1 MSAPID
7 LEVKRA
13 GKSFDAQARLDLP
26 ADDATVWSVITEY
39 EALPRFM
46 PGIRTCRVTAR
57 HGTDAQGVERLALEQ
72 TGEFRLLMLSQS
84 IRVTLAV
91 EQKPMHW
98 AEARAQRFEVSAL
111 GLSAMRVRALDT
123 FDGRYELKPH
133 TARGKPRLELRY
145 SARIVLRVPPPPAVG
160 SAAVRQNLLAQLQA
174 IEREVARRMAGG
186 A

>member
-1 MSAPID
+1 MTVPID
-7 LEVKRA
+7 LDVKRT
-13 GKSFDAQARLDLP
+13 GKTFDAQARLDLP
-26 ADDATVWSVITEY
+26 ADDTTVWNVITAY

-46 PGIRTCRVTAR
+46 PGIRSCRITTR
-57 HGTDAQGVERLALEQ
+57 QGTDAQGVERLALEQ

-91 EQKPMHW
+91 EQKPMQW

-111 GLSAMRVRALDT
+111 GLSAVRVRALDA

-133 TARGKPRLELRY
+133 TVRGKPRLQLHY
-145 SARIVLRVPPPPAVG
+145 TARIVLRVPPPPAVG

-174 IEREVARRMAGG
+174 IEREVARRTAGG

>member
-1 MSAPID
+1 MSVPID
-7 LEVKRA
+7 LEVKRS
-13 GKSFDAQARLDLP
+13 GKRFDAQARLDLP
-26 ADDATVWSVITEY
+26 ADDLTVWGVITQY

-46 PGIRTCRVTAR
+46 PGIRSCRITAR

-72 TGEFRLLMLSQS
+72 TGEFRLLMLSQT

-111 GLSAMRVRALDT
+111 NVRALDA
-123 FDGRYELKPH
+123 FDGRYELRPH
-133 TARGKPRLELRY
+133 TARGKPRLELHY
-145 SARIVLRVPPPPAVG
+145 TARIVLRVPPPPALG

-174 IEREVARRMAGG
+174 IEREVARRTAGG
-186 A
+186 H